1 MTQTS
6 QITLWRIVQATAV
19 VVVLAFFLLET
30 LAILNPALLFLI
42 LWGVLMPFRGKEG
55 HTALVVMAAILS
67 GLWVLSETGTL
78 LAPFVLA
85 LVLGYILDPLVDR
98 MERKG
103 MSRSLAVMAL
113 MIPVGGLL
121 AGVVLLLVPAAFR
134 QFGDVLQAAPV
145 FFERLGTWIETGQ
158 QRLLTVNVPFLD
170 GALVVEQLRAVD
182 SAAVVEFL
190 EGRQEALG
198 TYVWEG
204 MLGLGRGIGSVFTL
218 LGFVVLTP
226 VLTFYLIRDWD
237 HITGRI
243 VDFVPLQS
251 RDRFVEFFTECD
263 QLVSSYLRGQV
274 TVAISIGVITG
285 VGLTIAQFPNAALL
299 GVMVGVFSVVPYLG
313 LVLSLIPAIFIAL
326 VSGSVGA
333 SLLKVGVVYGAAQV
347 LDGTLITPRVV
358 GESVGI
364 HPVWVVL
371 ALSLGGFFFGLVGLL
386 VGVPAAAVTKL
397 LIVRGMGRYKTSEFY
412 LGSSAVT
419 DP

>member
-1 MTQTS
+1 MTQTN
-6 QITLWRIVQATAV
+6 QIALWRIVQATAV

-30 LAILNPALLFLI
+30 LSILNPALLFVI

-55 HTALVVMAAILS
+55 HTALVMMAAILS
-67 GLWVLSETGTL
+67 GLWVLSETETL

-98 MERKG
+98 LERKG
-103 MSRSLAVMAL
+103 MSRSIAVMAL

-145 FFERLGTWIETGQ
+145 FFERLGTWIEAGQ

-170 GALVVEQLRAVD
+170 GALIVEQLRAVD

-190 EGRQEALG
+190 EGRQAALG

-237 HITGRI
+237 DLTGRI
-243 VDFVPLQS
+243 ADFVPLQS
-251 RDRFVEFFTECD
+251 RDQFVVFFTECD

-285 VGLTIAQFPNAALL
+285 VGLAIAQFPNAALL
-299 GVMVGVFSVVPYLG
+299 GVMVGIFSVVPYLG
-313 LVLSLIPAIFIAL
+313 LVVSLIPAIFIAL

-333 SLLKVGVVYGAAQV
+333 SLLKVAIVYGVAQV

-364 HPVWVVL
+364 HPVWIVL

-397 LIVRGMGRYKTSEFY
+397 LVVRGMERYKASEFY

>member
-1 MTQTS
+1 MTQTN
-6 QITLWRIVQATAV
+6 QIALWWIVQVTAV

-30 LAILNPALLFLI
+30 LSILNPALLFVV

-55 HTALVVMAAILS
+55 HTALVMMAAILS
-67 GLWVLSETGTL
+67 GLWVLSETETL

-98 MERKG
+98 LERKG
-103 MSRSLAVMAL
+103 MSRSIAVMAL

-134 QFGDVLQAAPV
+134 QFGDVLQAAPI
-145 FFERLGTWIETGQ
+145 FFERLGTWIEAGQ

-170 GALVVEQLRAVD
+170 GALIVEQLRAVD

-190 EGRQEALG
+190 EGRQAALG

-237 HITGRI
+237 DLTGRI
-243 VDFVPLQS
+243 ADFVPLQS
-251 RDRFVEFFTECD
+251 RDQFVVFFTECD

-285 VGLTIAQFPNAALL
+285 VGLAIAQFPNAALL
-299 GVMVGVFSVVPYLG
+299 GVMVGIFSVVPYLG
-313 LVLSLIPAIFIAL
+313 LVVSLIPAIFIAL

-333 SLLKVGVVYGAAQV
+333 SIFKVAIVYGVAQA
-347 LDGTLITPRVV
+347 LDGILITPRVV

-364 HPVWVVL
+364 HPVWIVL

-397 LIVRGMGRYKTSEFY
+397 LVVRGMERYKASEFY

>member
-1 MTQTS
+1 MTQTN
-6 QITLWRIVQATAV
+6 QIALWWIVQVTAV

-30 LAILNPALLFLI
+30 LSILNPALLFVI

-55 HTALVVMAAILS
+55 HTALVMMAAILS
-67 GLWVLSETGTL
+67 GLWVLSETETL

-98 MERKG
+98 LERKG
-103 MSRSLAVMAL
+103 MSRSIAVMAL

-134 QFGDVLQAAPV
+134 QFGDVLQAAPI
-145 FFERLGTWIETGQ
+145 FFERLGTWIEAGQ

-170 GALVVEQLRAVD
+170 GALIVEQLRAVD

-190 EGRQEALG
+190 EGRQAALG

-237 HITGRI
+237 DLTGRI
-243 VDFVPLQS
+243 ADFVPLQS
-251 RDRFVEFFTECD
+251 RDQFVVFFTECD

-285 VGLTIAQFPNAALL
+285 VGLAIAQFPNAALL
-299 GVMVGVFSVVPYLG
+299 GVMVGIFSVVPYLG
-313 LVLSLIPAIFIAL
+313 LVVSLIPAIFIAL

-333 SLLKVGVVYGAAQV
+333 SIFKVAIVYGVAQA

-364 HPVWVVL
+364 HPVWIVL

-397 LIVRGMGRYKTSEFY
+397 LVVRGMERYKASEFY
-412 LGSSAVT
+412 LG
-419 DP
+419 